1 MEDVFDVTLNR
12 IEAIIKAGLDAD
24 GAMRILELLRAPQ
37 IPQDILVK
45 TRIYSEALPK
55 AQECPFTEEQRFLH
69 FLWDAFDKLPL
80 SLVTPFAIPF
90 RRHLAHRLFKR
101 CGKALIVEE
110 NVRFNFGQFLEI
122 GDNVFMNRNVFL
134 DSKGGISIGDFAAL
148 AEDARVFTHSHSEAS
163 HMERTYAPVVIGDY
177 AKVYSGAT
185 IMPGVTIGEQAIV
198 ASGAIVTRD
207 VPANMVAA
215 GIPAKI
221 IRERK
226 TEGKSREEL
235 DHIWLF

>member
-1 MEDVFDVTLNR
+1 MEDVFDGILGQ

-24 GAMRILELLRAPQ
+24 GTMRILELLRAPRM
-37 IPQDILVK
+37 PQAIL
-45 TRIYSEALPK
+45 RQAMLYSETLPK
-55 AQECPFTEEQRFLH
+55 AQEAPFTEEQRYLH

-80 SLVTPFAIPF
+80 SLIAPFSIPF
-90 RRHLAHRLFKR
+90 RRHLAHRLFAK

-110 NVRFNFGQFLEI
+110 NVRFNFGQFLEV
-122 GDNVFMNRNVFL
+122 GDNVFFNRNVFL
-134 DSKGGISIGDFAAL
+134 DSKGGIRIGDAAAL
-148 AEDARVFTHSHSEAS
+148 AEDVRVFTHSHSEAS
-163 HMERTYAPVVIGDY
+163 HLVRSYAPVIIDDY

-185 IMPGVTIGEQAIV
+185 ILPGVTIGEQAIV
-198 ASGAIVTRD
+198 ASGALVTKD
-207 VPANMVAA
+207 VPPNMVVA

-221 IRERK
+221 IRERQ

>member
-1 MEDVFDVTLNR
+1 MDDVFDATLKR
-12 IEAIIKAGLDAD
+12 IEAIVKSGLDAD
-24 GAMRILELLRAPQ
+24 GTMRILELLQAPP
-37 IPQDILVK
+37 ISQDILRRAK
-45 TRIYSEALPK
+45 IYSEALPK

-80 SLVTPFAIPF
+80 SLITPFSIPF
-90 RRHLAHRLFKR
+90 RRHLAHRLFKK

-110 NVRFNFGQFLEI
+110 NVRFNFGQFLEV
-122 GDNVFMNRNVFL
+122 GSNVFFNRNVFL
-134 DSKGGISIGDFAAL
+134 DSKGGIFIGEAVAL
-148 AEDARVFTHSHSEAS
+148 AEDVRVFTHSHCEAC
-163 HMERTYAPVVIGDY
+163 HMERTYAPVHIGDY

-198 ASGAIVTRD
+198 ASGAIITKD

-215 GIPAKI
+215 GIPAKV

-226 TEGKSREEL
+226 TQGKHREEL
-235 DHIWLF
+235 DHIWLY